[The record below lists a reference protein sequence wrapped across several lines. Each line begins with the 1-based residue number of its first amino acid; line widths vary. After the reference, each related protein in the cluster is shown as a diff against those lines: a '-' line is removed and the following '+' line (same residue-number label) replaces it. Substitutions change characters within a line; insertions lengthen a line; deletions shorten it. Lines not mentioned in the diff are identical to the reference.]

1 MPARKPAAKPRRQRI
16 RTVYINAQRWKIV
29 RCKLPPDRVGEC
41 DYNTRTIR
49 IGAQLHGE
57 DYLNTLI
64 HEIIHARWYDL
75 DETAVLDIADL
86 LAGVI
91 YAENFRCPDDH
102 DE

>member
-1 MPARKPAAKPRRQRI
+1 MPARKLATKPRRQRI
-16 RTVYINAQRWKIV
+16 RTVYINGQRWKIV
-29 RCKLPPDRVGEC
+29 RCKLPADRFGEC

-49 IGAQLHGE
+49 IAEQLHSE
-57 DYLNTLI
+57 EYLNTLI

>member
-1 MPARKPAAKPRRQRI
+1 MAARKPRKTRV
-16 RTVYINAQRWKIV
+16 RTVYINEQRWKIL
-29 RCKLPPDRVGEC
+29 RCKLPSDRHGDC

-49 IGAQLHGE
+49 ISESLHSE
-57 DYLNTLI
+57 EYLNCLI

-75 DETAVLDIADL
+75 DESAVLDIADL

-102 DE
+102 DD